1 MRPFSGILKEAA
13 SLLLCE
19 IPKSL
24 MSSRARRSIVLVLL
38 LAAWY
43 PPAGLPAASPR
54 VVAVGDIH
62 GDLDSFVRILGRA
75 GLIDHARRWTG
86 GSAVLVQTG
95 DFTDRGPRVR
105 EVMDL
110 LMSLQADA
118 RRAGGSVHV
127 LLGNHEA
134 MNLLTMTR
142 DVSAE
147 SMAGFADARSEKRR
161 REEYDRYVALSSE
174 RNAQFVKPIPP
185 YQPPSREQ
193 WLASHPP
200 GSIEYLEALGPKGPY
215 GRWLRSLPA
224 AIKIG
229 DTIFMHAGVDPS
241 RAPARLDD
249 ITANIRREVARFD
262 ELRRNLIADGWAIPS
277 FTLNDTI
284 AAAEVAYLV
293 DRDARWNGDSV
304 PAQDWDLIS
313 SGGPLWF
320 SGLATGA
327 THDLEAALRALL
339 ERYSARRIVVGHSV
353 MANGRIGQRFDGRV
367 VLIDTGMLSSHYPAG
382 RASALEVLDRR
393 MHAIYDD
400 GKVVF
405 GSAK

>member
-1 MRPFSGILKEAA
+1 MT
-13 SLLLCE
+13 
-19 IPKSL
+19 
-24 MSSRARRSIVLVLL
+24 SRVRRSIVLVLL
-38 LAAWY
+38 LAAAY
-43 PPAGLPAASPR
+43 PPHGLPAASPR

-62 GDLDSFVRILGRA
+62 GDLDSLVRILGRA
-75 GLIDHARRWTG
+75 GLIDQGRRWTG

-105 EVMDL
+105 AVMDL
-110 LMSLQADA
+110 LMSLQAGA
-118 RRAGGSVHV
+118 RKAGGQVHV
-127 LLGNHEA
+127 LLGNHEG
-134 MNLLTMTR
+134 MNLLTLTR

-161 REEYDRYVALSSE
+161 NDEYDRYVALSSD
-174 RNAQFVKPIPP
+174 RNAQLAKPVPV
-185 YQPPSREQ
+185 YQPPPREQ
-193 WLASHPP
+193 WLATHPP
-200 GSIEYLEALGPKGPY
+200 GSIEYLEALGPKGSY

-229 DTIFMHAGVDPS
+229 DTIFMHAGVDPT
-241 RAPARLDD
+241 RAPERLDD
-249 ITANIRREVARFD
+249 ITANIRREVVRFD

-277 FTLNDTI
+277 FTLNETI
-284 AAAEVAYLV
+284 AAAQVAYVV
-293 DRDARWNGDSV
+293 DRDARWNGNSV

-313 SGGPLWF
+313 PGGPLWF

-327 THDLEAALRALL
+327 TPDLEAPLVTLL
-339 ERYSARRIVVGHSV
+339 ERYKARRIVVGHSV

-382 RASALEVLDRR
+382 RASALEVLDGR